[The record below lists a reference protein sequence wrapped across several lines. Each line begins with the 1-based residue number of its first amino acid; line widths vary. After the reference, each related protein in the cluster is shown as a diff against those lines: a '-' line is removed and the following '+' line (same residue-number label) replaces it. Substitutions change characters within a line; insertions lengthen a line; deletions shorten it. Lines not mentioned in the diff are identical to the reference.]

1 MRTSTDSATSTD
13 TKLPKEIWVLVVSA
27 FIVAVGFGI
36 VAPAL
41 PQFARSFDVGVTA
54 ASAVISAFALMRLL
68 FAPMSGS
75 LVQKIG
81 ERPTYLSG
89 LIITA
94 CSTGACA
101 FASDYWQ
108 LLVFRALGGIG
119 STMFTVSAL
128 GLLIRMSPQ
137 GGRGRVSGVYS
148 AAFLIGTIT
157 GPLFGGALSKFGL
170 RVPFVIYAVAL
181 LVAASVVYFALRKS
195 HLAEPEGE
203 SGLRTMTLREGMRS
217 SMFRASLG
225 SNLVTGWVI
234 FGVRISLV
242 PLFVVEV
249 LGGDEATAAIALTV
263 FALGNAAVLMR
274 SGRLSDRIGRKP
286 FVLIGLAICGT
297 ATIAMGQTDNIVLF
311 YLATA
316 VCGVGSGIMGPAQQ
330 AAVADVIGS
339 ERRGGPLL
347 AVFQMMNDVGAF
359 AGPLVAGWLAERWSF
374 GAAWAVT
381 GVVMLLP
388 ILLWS
393 FAPKGRLEDAPDDL
407 DGLDGPDDSGDS
419 AGHPD
424 ADERTHQIGGADRDR
439 AEQQL
444 PDRASDL
451 GLGGEV
457 RRESAREQ

>member
-1 MRTSTDSATSTD
+1 MRNTTDTTTASD

-41 PQFARSFDVGVTA
+41 PQFARSFDVGFTA
-54 ASAVISAFALMRLL
+54 ASAVISAFALMRLI
-68 FAPMSGS
+68 FAPMSGA
-75 LVQKIG
+75 LVQKLG

-89 LIITA
+89 LLITA
-94 CSTGACA
+94 MSTGACA
-101 FASDYWQ
+101 FAQDYWQ

-128 GLLIRMSPQ
+128 GLLIRMSPP

-148 AAFLIGTIT
+148 GAFLIGTIT
-157 GPLFGGALSKFGL
+157 GPLFGGALSTFGL
-170 RVPFVIYAVAL
+170 RIPFVIYAVAL

-203 SGLRTMTLREGMRS
+203 SGLRTMTLREGLRS
-217 SMFRASLG
+217 STFRASLG

-274 SGRLSDRIGRKP
+274 SGRMSDRIGRKP
-286 FVLIGLAICGT
+286 FVLLGLVICGA

-316 VCGVGSGIMGPAQQ
+316 VCGVGSGVMGPAQQ

-339 ERRGGPLL
+339 QRRGGPLL
-347 AVFQMMNDVGAF
+347 ASFQMMNDVGAF
-359 AGPLVAGWLAERWSF
+359 AGPLVAGVVAQKWSF
-374 GAAWAVT
+374 EAAWAVT
-381 GVVMLLP
+381 GVIMLLP
-388 ILLWS
+388 TLLWI
-393 FAPKGRLEDAPDDL
+393 FAPKGRLGDHPDGTADAD
-407 DGLDGPDDSGDS
+407 DS

-424 ADERTHQIGGADRDR
+424 ADERTHEIGGADRDR

-444 PDRASDL
+444 PGGAADL

-457 RRESAREQ
+457 RRERAREQ